1 MFTQH
6 FICCCSR
13 EGAVMI
19 QNKIHHVSGRRCD
32 FIVKGW
38 LRQIKL
44 TWLKLSLLDRNA
56 VWSMLAPLPQQPWG
70 LRGKA
75 FRWGGGGEVCLW
87 MHFSRPCENWLCSSF
102 IPLRPQ
108 LVDVWFLL
116 KSYHLGRKSLICSEW
131 SKQWCSNVEFILN
144 CQRIMHTTR
153 KIITFQVGFVG

>member
-1 MFTQH
+1 MYVAVSVVFTILQIHIAWMLSQWRIMQYSCVHTH

-75 FRWGGGGEVCLW
+75 FTWGGGGEVCLW
-87 MHFSRPCENWLCSSF
+87 MHFSSPCENWLCSSF

-116 KSYHLGRKSLICSEW
+116 KSYHLGRKSLIC
-131 SKQWCSNVEFILN
+131 QWMI
-144 CQRIMHTTR
+144 
-153 KIITFQVGFVG
+153 